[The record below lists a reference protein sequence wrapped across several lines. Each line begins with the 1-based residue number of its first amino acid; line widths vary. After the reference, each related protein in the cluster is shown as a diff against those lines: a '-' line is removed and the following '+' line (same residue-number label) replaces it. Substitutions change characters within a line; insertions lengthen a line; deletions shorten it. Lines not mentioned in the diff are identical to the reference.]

1 MNILVATS
9 QSQGAAPNDFCYTVE
24 GELVWFPIPCD
35 SPTCE
40 CKRAMSGLA
49 SHRATSTVRVVDRP
63 DITFQELV
71 DAIADSAETQGYQ
84 WLFDDVGQ
92 FARKQAEELTVVA
105 DGMGPAAVLE
115 RRDDYF
121 LERLFCHE
129 LGWVALGAIHPPS
142 HPESGT

>member
-63 DITFQELV
+63 DITFEELV

-92 FARKQAEELTVVA
+92 FARRQAEELTLVA
-105 DGMGPAAVLE
+105 DCMGPTAVLE
-115 RRDDYF
+115 RRNDFF
-121 LERLFCHE
+121 LRRLFCHE
-129 LGWVALGAIHPPS
+129 LGWVPFGAIHPPNR
-142 HPESGT
+142 PESGT